1 MKKKKVLQEEQVTP
15 PAEPAEAPEESHE
28 GLPSGRRKQLVAAMI
43 GGASL
48 LFGIPLVLRL
58 FTLAPQVH
66 VDKAAHSSAH
76 PQPAPSFKAS
86 TWSSDFKV
94 MLQYAEL
101 YDELHPFI
109 YSLKGRQHNPPEI
122 ASAWG
127 HKQKLE
133 RVAALRAKNPRVR
146 IIPTIFR
153 WENPGEKI
161 NEVIGMN
168 GRDDIRDRHIQAII
182 QEVEK
187 YGYDGIDIDYEG
199 MSCNKKEKF
208 EEFIAK
214 LSHELHKRNK
224 LLSVAVHPKTPVD
237 SGDVEEEED
246 DTVDEEE
253 APPASK
259 ISITD
264 AAAKSVVKTS
274 LKYANKNLKH
284 AAARRPLKQKICA
297 GLKRPITLDFRE
309 NWRGPLTHDYAFL
322 GKHADMVKIM
332 AYELHPRKYRNPGP
346 GPQAPGTWLEEIIEY
361 ARDKI
366 PAEKLYM
373 AIPTYGYDWGLN
385 CRAPIKA
392 VYYSDV
398 VRIKAGAHKHIQPTD
413 IGKILDTTEGS
424 AAWRNLTRFR
434 DIHEDK
440 VYEDPSLW
448 YRSGGCTRVAFYMDR
463 TAFAAKMS
471 LLQKSRLAGFSFWQL
486 TQDNDPEIQKYLSTI
501 LARATN

>member
-1 MKKKKVLQEEQVTP
+1 MKKKKAPQEEQVTP
-15 PAEPAEAPEESHE
+15 QPDAAPAPEGITEVA
-28 GLPSGRRKQLVAAMI
+28 PANRKK
-43 GGASL
+43 
-48 LFGIPLVLRL
+48 LVLAAALGGIALLIAIPVALRL
-58 FTLAPQVH
+58 LKQSPQVH
-66 VDKAAHSSAH
+66 VDKAAVSSAAAQTT
-76 PQPAPSFKAS
+76 PVFKAS

-109 YSLKGRQHNPPEI
+109 YSLKGRHNNPPEI
-122 ASAWG
+122 SSAWG
-127 HKQKLE
+127 HTQRLE
-133 RVAALRAKNPRVR
+133 RVAALRAKNPRIR

-168 GRDDIRDRHIQAII
+168 GRNGIRDRHIENII
-182 QEVEK
+182 KEVET

-214 LSHELHKRNK
+214 LARELHARNK

-237 SGDVEEEED
+237 SGASDDSED
-246 DTVDEEE
+246 EDDEEE
-253 APPASK
+253 SPPASK
-259 ISITD
+259 SSFFD
-264 AAAKSVVKTS
+264 AAAESAVRTA
-274 LKYANKNLKH
+274 LKNS
-284 AAARRPLKQKICA
+284 RRILAEKKRQRGFKQKICA
-297 GLKRPITLDFRE
+297 GLKQPITLDFRE
-309 NWRGPLTHDYAFL
+309 NWRGPLTHDYKFL
-322 GKHADMVKIM
+322 GEHADMVKIM

-346 GPQAPGTWLEEIIEY
+346 GPQAPGTWLAEIIEY
-361 ARDKI
+361 ASDKI

-385 CRAPIKA
+385 CRAPVKA

-398 VRIKAGAHKHIQPTD
+398 VRIKSGEHKNIQPTD
-413 IGKILDTTEGS
+413 IGKILDNTEGAS
-424 AAWRNLTRFR
+424 TWRNLTRFR

-463 TAFAAKMS
+463 TAFAEKMA

-486 TQDNDPEIQKYLSTI
+486 TQDNDPEIQNYLSTK
-501 LARATN
+501 LARSVK

>member
-1 MKKKKVLQEEQVTP
+1 MKQ
-15 PAEPAEAPEESHE
+15 
-28 GLPSGRRKQLVAAMI
+28 
-43 GGASL
+43 
-48 LFGIPLVLRL
+48 
-58 FTLAPQVH
+58 APQVH
-66 VDKAAHSSAH
+66 IDKAAAGSPRAQSV
-76 PQPAPSFKAS
+76 PSFKAS

-109 YSLKGRQHNPPEI
+109 YSLKGRHNNPPEI
-122 ASAWG
+122 SSAWG
-127 HKQKLE
+127 HTQKLE
-133 RVAALRAKNPRVR
+133 RVAALRAKNPGIR

-168 GRDDIRDRHIQAII
+168 GRDDIRDRHIELIVK
-182 QEVEK
+182 EVET

-208 EEFIAK
+208 EEFIEK
-214 LSHELHKRNK
+214 LAGELHARKK
-224 LLSVAVHPKTPVD
+224 LLSVAVHPKTPVG
-237 SGDVEEEED
+237 SGLAEDEED
-246 DTVDEEE
+246 DEEE
-253 APPASK
+253 TPPAIKS
-259 ISITD
+259 SIVD
-264 AAAKSVVKTS
+264 AAARSAVRTS
-274 LKYANKNLKH
+274 LKYATRNSKKK
-284 AAARRPLKQKICA
+284 AARRPLKLKTCA
-297 GLKRPITLDFRE
+297 GLKQPITLDFRE
-309 NWRGPLTHDYAFL
+309 NWRGPLTHDYKFL

-361 ARDKI
+361 AGDKI

-398 VRIKAGAHKHIQPTD
+398 VRIKSGEHRNIQPTN
-413 IGKILDTTEGS
+413 ISKILDTTEGS
-424 AAWRNLTRFR
+424 GTWRNLTRFR

-463 TAFAAKMS
+463 IAFAEKMS

-486 TQDNDPEIQKYLSTI
+486 TQDNDPEIQKYLSTK
-501 LARATN
+501 LARSVK

>member
-1 MKKKKVLQEEQVTP
+1 MRKKKVLQEEQVNP
-15 PAEPAEAPEESHE
+15 PTEPGSATEESPASE
-28 GLPSGRRKQLVAAMI
+28 EKQPSGRKRLLLAASLGLIALVAATPI
-43 GGASL
+43 A
-48 LFGIPLVLRL
+48 LRL
-58 FTLAPQVH
+58 FQNSPQVH
-66 VDKAAHSSAH
+66 IDKATAGNPRAHSTSAL
-76 PQPAPSFKAS
+76 KAS

-109 YSLKGRQHNPPEI
+109 YSLKGRHNNPPEI
-122 ASAWG
+122 SSAWG
-127 HKQKLE
+127 HTQKLE
-133 RVAALRAKNPRVR
+133 RVAALRAKNPRIR

-168 GRDDIRDRHIQAII
+168 GRDDIRDRHIELILK
-182 QEVEK
+182 EVET

-208 EEFIAK
+208 EEFIEK
-214 LSHELHKRNK
+214 LADKLHARKK
-224 LLSVAVHPKTPVD
+224 LLSVAVHPKTPVG
-237 SGDVEEEED
+237 SGISDDDED
-246 DTVDEEE
+246 DEDEEE
-253 APPASK
+253 APPIARS
-259 ISITD
+259 SITD
-264 AAAKSVVKTS
+264 AAAEAAVKSA
-274 LKYANKNLKH
+274 LKYAAKALKQKT
-284 AAARRPLKQKICA
+284 APRPLKQKICA
-297 GLKRPITLDFRE
+297 GLKQPITLDFRE
-309 NWRGPLTHDYAFL
+309 NWRGPLTHDYKFL

-361 ARDKI
+361 ASDKI
-366 PAEKLYM
+366 PTEKLYM

-398 VRIKAGAHKHIQPTD
+398 VRIKSGEHKKVQPTD

-424 AAWRNLTRFR
+424 SAWRNLTRFR

-448 YRSGGCTRVAFYMDR
+448 YRSGNCTRVAFYMDK
-463 TAFAAKMS
+463 TAFAEKMS
-471 LLQKSRLAGFSFWQL
+471 LLRQSRLAGFSFWQL
-486 TQDNDPEIQKYLSTI
+486 TQDNDPEIHQF
-501 LARATN
+501 LASSLRR

>member
-1 MKKKKVLQEEQVTP
+1 MKKKKALQEEQVNP
-15 PAEPAEAPEESHE
+15 PAEPAPAPEENGEIASPGRGK
-28 GLPSGRRKQLVAAMI
+28 GLLAAIAGIVLLVA
-43 GGASL
+43 
-48 LFGIPLVLRL
+48 IPVGLRL
-58 FTLAPQVH
+58 MKQAPQVH
-66 VDKAAHSSAH
+66 VDKLATSGPR
-76 PQPAPSFKAS
+76 PQSTSSFKAS

-109 YSLKGRQHNPPEI
+109 YSLKGRQNNPPEI
-122 ASAWG
+122 SSAWG
-127 HKQKLE
+127 HTQKLE
-133 RVAALRAKNPRVR
+133 RVAALRARNPRIR

-168 GRDDIRDRHIQAII
+168 GRDDIRDRHIEII
-182 QEVEK
+182 IKEVET

-208 EEFIAK
+208 EKFIELLAR
-214 LSHELHKRNK
+214 ELHARSK

-237 SGDVEEEED
+237 SGVDED
-246 DTVDEEE
+246 EDEADAAEEE
-253 APPASK
+253 APPGSRSSF
-259 ISITD
+259 ID
-264 AAAKSVVKTS
+264 MAARSAVRSSLQYAGKS
-274 LKYANKNLKH
+274 LKQKT
-284 AAARRPLKQKICA
+284 ARRAFKQKICS
-297 GLKRPITLDFRE
+297 GLKQPITLDFRE
-309 NWRGPLTHDYAFL
+309 NWRGPLTHDYKFL

-361 ARDKI
+361 AGDRI
-366 PAEKLYM
+366 PVEKLYM

-398 VRIKAGAHKHIQPTD
+398 VRIKSGEHRNIQPTN
-413 IGKILDTTEGS
+413 ISRILDTTEGS
-424 AAWRNLTRFR
+424 ATWRNLTRFR

-463 TAFAAKMS
+463 TAFAEKMS

-486 TQDNDPEIQKYLSTI
+486 TQDNDPEIQKYLSVM
-501 LARATN
+501 LARAAK